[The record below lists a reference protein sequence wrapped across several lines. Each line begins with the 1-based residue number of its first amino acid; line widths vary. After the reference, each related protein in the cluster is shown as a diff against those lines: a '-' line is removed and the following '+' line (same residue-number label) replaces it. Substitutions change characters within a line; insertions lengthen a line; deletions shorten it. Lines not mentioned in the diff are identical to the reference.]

1 MGNVGDD
8 DDDDGD
14 DVHFP
19 GRRSRL
25 RFFLTHESHPPW
37 ESITLVVAVL
47 LYAAALAFNRVQTV
61 SKEVQSS
68 GCCDPS
74 AAAGTPLGVECDYRE
89 GGERGELLVRNI
101 CVSWS
106 CLVADKSCP
115 PLQCRLRAT
124 VRGTLA
130 Y

>member
-37 ESITLVVAVL
+37 ESITPVVAVL

-61 SKEVQSS
+61 SREVQSS
-68 GCCDPS
+68 GCCDS
-74 AAAGTPLGVECDYRE
+74 VAEGGPLGESV
-89 GGERGELLVRNI
+89 I
-101 CVSWS
+101 I
-106 CLVADKSCP
+106 
-115 PLQCRLRAT
+115 
-124 VRGTLA
+124 VRGGLL
-130 Y
+130 